1 LPAVHYEVIKMWRNR
16 KGVLVARKRWSE
28 LDERTRRLIVA
39 ATVVEGILKIAAL
52 IDIARRP
59 AAEIRGSKLR
69 WATAVTLLNSA
80 GAVPIAYF
88 LAGRRQP
95 GRTPS

>member
-1 LPAVHYEVIKMWRNR
+1 MWRSR

-80 GAVPIAYF
+80 GTVPIAYF

-95 GRTPS
+95 GRTLP

>member
-1 LPAVHYEVIKMWRNR
+1 MRWSDVAESE
-16 KGVLVARKRWSE
+16 GVLVARKRWSE
-28 LDERTRRLIVA
+28 LNERTRRLIVA
-39 ATVVEGILKIAAL
+39 ATAVEGILKLVAL

-59 AAEIRGSKLR
+59 ADGIRGSKLR

-95 GRTPS
+95 GTHP

>member
-1 LPAVHYEVIKMWRNR
+1 M
-16 KGVLVARKRWSE
+16 LVARKRWSE